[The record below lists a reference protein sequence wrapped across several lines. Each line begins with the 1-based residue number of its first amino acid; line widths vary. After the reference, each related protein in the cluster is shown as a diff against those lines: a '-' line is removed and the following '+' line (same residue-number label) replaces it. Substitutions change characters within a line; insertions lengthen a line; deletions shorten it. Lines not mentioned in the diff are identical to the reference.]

1 VNPEDG
7 GNTFHINI
15 GEPLLD
21 YTTSHPKRQYF
32 SVIMLIGKVKGKRPL
47 ARASNKREIIK
58 SYF

>member
-21 YTTSHPKRQYF
+21 YTSYPKRQYF
-32 SVIMLIGKVKGKRPL
+32 SVIMLLGKVKGKRPL
-47 ARASNKREIIK
+47 ARASNRREIII